1 MTQGEPSGIVI
12 RMPTPTKTYSTQW
25 ANTLVS
31 SIELQ
36 SRNSNLAQNTSSIT
50 TQEISEAVSWF
61 NG

>member
-1 MTQGEPSGIVI
+1 MTQGAPSSIVI
-12 RMPTPTKTYSTQW
+12 RMPTPTNTYSTQW

>member
-1 MTQGEPSGIVI
+1 MTQGAPSSIVI
-12 RMPTPTKTYSTQW
+12 RMPTPTNTYSTQW
-25 ANTLVS
+25 ANTLIS

-50 TQEISEAVSWF
+50 TQEVSEAVSWF

>member
-1 MTQGEPSGIVI
+1 MTQAAPSSVVI
-12 RMPTPTKTYSTQW
+12 RMPTPTNTYSTQW
-25 ANTLVS
+25 ANTLIS

>member
-1 MTQGEPSGIVI
+1 MTQGAPSGIDI
-12 RMPTPTKTYSTQW
+12 RMPTPTNTYSTQW
-25 ANTLVS
+25 ANTLIS

>member
-1 MTQGEPSGIVI
+1 MTQGAPSSIVI
-12 RMPTPTKTYSTQW
+12 RMPTPTNTYSTQW
-25 ANTLVS
+25 ANTLIS

>member
-1 MTQGEPSGIVI
+1 MTQGASSSIVI
-12 RMPTPTKTYSTQW
+12 RMPTPTNTYSTQW
-25 ANTLVS
+25 ANTLIS

-50 TQEISEAVSWF
+50 TQEVSEAVSWF

>member
-1 MTQGEPSGIVI
+1 MTQAAPSSIVL
-12 RMPTPTKTYSTQW
+12 RMPTPTNTYSTQW

-36 SRNSNLAQNTSSIT
+36 SRNTNLAQNTSSIT
-50 TQEISEAVSWF
+50 TQEVSEAVSWF

>member
-1 MTQGEPSGIVI
+1 MTQGASSSIVI
-12 RMPTPTKTYSTQW
+12 RMPTPTNTYSTQW

>member
-1 MTQGEPSGIVI
+1 MTQGAPSSTVI
-12 RMPTPTKTYSTQW
+12 RMPTPTNTYSTQW
-25 ANTLVS
+25 ANTLIS

>member
-1 MTQGEPSGIVI
+1 MTQAAPSSIVI
-12 RMPTPTKTYSTQW
+12 RMPTPTNTYSTQW
-25 ANTLVS
+25 ANTLIS

-50 TQEISEAVSWF
+50 TQEITEAVSWF

>member
-1 MTQGEPSGIVI
+1 MTQGASSSIVI
-12 RMPTPTKTYSTQW
+12 RMPTPTNTYSTQW
-25 ANTLVS
+25 ANTLIS

>member
-1 MTQGEPSGIVI
+1 MTRAAPSSIVI
-12 RMPTPTKTYSTQW
+12 RMPTPTNTYSTQW

>member
-1 MTQGEPSGIVI
+1 MTRAAPSGIVI
-12 RMPTPTKTYSTQW
+12 RMPTPTNTYSTQW
-25 ANTLVS
+25 ANTLIS
-31 SIELQ
+31 SIVLQ

>member
-1 MTQGEPSGIVI
+1 MTQAAPSSIVI
-12 RMPTPTKTYSTQW
+12 RMPTPTNTYSTQW
-25 ANTLVS
+25 ANTLIS

>member
-1 MTQGEPSGIVI
+1 MTQGAPSSIVI
-12 RMPTPTKTYSTQW
+12 RMPTPTNTYSTQW

-36 SRNSNLAQNTSSIT
+36 SRNTNLAQNTSSIT
-50 TQEISEAVSWF
+50 TQEVSEAVSWF

>member
-1 MTQGEPSGIVI
+1 MTQAAPSSVVI
-12 RMPTPTKTYSTQW
+12 RMPTPTNTYSTQW
-25 ANTLVS
+25 ANTLIS

-50 TQEISEAVSWF
+50 TQEITEAVSWF

>member
-1 MTQGEPSGIVI
+1 MSQAAPSSIVL
-12 RMPTPTKTYSTQW
+12 RMPTPTNTYSTQW

-36 SRNSNLAQNTSSIT
+36 SRNTNLAQNTSSIT
-50 TQEISEAVSWF
+50 TQEITEAVSWF